1 MERILTSESAPWSTP
16 GQTKVTNSWHLL
28 CTTKLHTERQNRKR
42 EKLFVANYFPILCPD
57 TMGPVLTIGNKQP
70 FWSRICDFFLSAKIF
85 TKLFSRDRFLKKISW
100 KCWWTIIWMRLHIDF
115 NPIVFRYM
123 SNIAQPS
130 WIGGSLR
137 LYRKILL
144 PVPVS
149 SVDLVRTKQSQWKNS
164 FYLNSE
170 KIT

>member
-1 MERILTSESAPWSTP
+1 M
-16 GQTKVTNSWHLL
+16 
-28 CTTKLHTERQNRKR
+28 
-42 EKLFVANYFPILCPD
+42 FVANFFPILCPD
-57 TMGPVLTIGNKQP
+57 TMGPVLAIGNKQP
-70 FWSRICDFFLSAKIF
+70 LWSRIFFLSAKIF
-85 TKLFSRDRFLKKISW
+85 TRLFSRYILLKKILW
-100 KCWWTIIWMRLHIDF
+100 KCWWTIFQMRPHKGF

-149 SVDLVRTKQSQWKNS
+149 SVDLVRTKT
-164 FYLNSE
+164 FYLKFIRSE
-170 KIT
+170 KATKIWKKYPNFI